1 MPKLLKAPDGAKST
15 TDNRSEWEIERDK
28 AGAIREAAM
37 KSLTVDQMEAIH
49 NTYDAMQDFIQEY
62 SDMFDV
68 TSETA
73 RKMQNSFWAI
83 SHQFHMGDR

>member
-1 MPKLLKAPDGAKST
+1 MPKLI
-15 TDNRSEWEIERDK
+15 DNREEWEIK
-28 AGAIREAAM
+28 ADELAQVRSESMAQ
-37 KSLTVDQMEAIH
+37 LTPDQMKAIH

-83 SHQFHMGDR
+83 SHQFHMGDK